1 MGKVPPEIRIL
12 SEDVANKIAAGEVV
26 ERPAAAVKELL
37 ENSIDAGATRIEIEF
52 ARGGK
57 SLIKVSDNGCAMTRQ
72 QALMSLEPHATS
84 KIRKSEDIFS
94 ISSYGFRGEAVPS
107 IASVSTFTLRT
118 RPESESFGTE
128 IRVESGTVGAVR
140 ECGMACGTEIS
151 VENLFAAVP
160 ARRKFLKS
168 DNVEAS
174 HIIRLCRL
182 YALALPEISITLI
195 ENARVVFRSSANLGV
210 VERVKRVF
218 GAEIS
223 AKLVPLER
231 VQCGEMS
238 VSGAIVEPG
247 ESFPTSR
254 NICAFINSRPV
265 ESKAV
270 FSAVKE
276 AYASF
281 VPKGRYAAAFLFI
294 NLPYE
299 SVDVNVH
306 PSKREVRLRDEFG
319 VRDFLM
325 GAISNRLRDFLSD
338 RAGYAPRAQSADFSA
353 AVDAAEKKLFPKFA
367 PDSFGAPERARDW
380 VSEKRAR
387 LPYIP
392 SIADTADAVAE
403 SSSLTCEDSDS
414 DDFSPHP
421 PAEPPKAAPQQ
432 SVQPLCI
439 KTASGERT
447 AGDSLETSPLENS
460 AEENAVCAAPELP
473 SEAAGNA
480 PSRRAAAPDGW
491 RYIGCAMKKYAMFE
505 TRSGV
510 EIVNV
515 SAALRRIAYT
525 RVIDGLG
532 GAAVQSQMLLIPVS
546 LTLDRADAEALEAN
560 LKSFAACGFAIEHF
574 GGNVYRVL
582 AVPSWLDFSRVES
595 FAADFVA
602 AARDGTTRAKTLS
615 REAFARAVS
624 ARETAANFVCTEA
637 NACALLG
644 DLLACPSYASSPD
657 GKPAVRELSS
667 ADLARMFNLSR

>member
-37 ENSIDAGATRIEIEF
+37 ENSIDAGATRIEVEF
-52 ARGGK
+52 SRGGK
-57 SLIKVSDNGCAMTRQ
+57 SLIKVSDNGCGMTRQ

-107 IASVSTFTLRT
+107 IASVSSFTMRT
-118 RPESESFGTE
+118 RPEAESFGTE
-128 IRVESGTVGAVR
+128 VRVEAGTVGAVR

-270 FSAVKE
+270 YSAVKE

-325 GAISNRLRDFLSD
+325 GAISNRLKEFLSD
-338 RAGYAPRAQSADFSA
+338 RAGYAPRAQDADFSA
-353 AVDAAEKKLFPKFA
+353 AVDAAEKKLFPKFT
-367 PDSFGAPERARDW
+367 PDSFGTPERAPDF
-380 VSEKRAR
+380 VSEKRAK

-403 SSSLTCEDSDS
+403 ASSLPCEDSDS
-414 DDFSPHP
+414 DDFSPQ
-421 PAEPPKAAPQQ
+421 PAALQNTAPRRY
-432 SVQPLCI
+432 SRPI
-439 KTASGERT
+439 GAETASGMRVAE
-447 AGDSLETSPLENS
+447 DSSEEQPLESS
-460 AEENAVCAAPELP
+460 AEENGASAVAELP
-473 SEAAGNA
+473 PEAASSA
-480 PSRRAAAPDGW
+480 PPRRAAAPDGW
-491 RYIGCAMKKYAMFE
+491 RYIGCAAKKYAMFE

-510 EIVNV
+510 EIVNI

-560 LKSFAACGFAIEHF
+560 LKSFAACGFSIEHF
-574 GGNVYRVL
+574 GGSVYRIS

-602 AARDGTTRAKTLS
+602 VAREGTSRAKTLS

-624 ARETAANFVCTEA
+624 ARESAANFVCSEA

-667 ADLARMFNLSR
+667 ADLARMFNLNR